1 MNKMMMTTL
10 HPDQIFRKQMSIM
23 AWVMCG
29 LCAWII
35 LLAAIAAGA
44 TSRREHYKTSVEQI
58 DVTAES

>member
-1 MNKMMMTTL
+1 
-10 HPDQIFRKQMSIM
+10 MSIM